1 MARPRRR
8 RLVLGVLGVI
18 TLILS
23 TAALRIGWEWKQA
36 INNVDAMIV
45 PTLMLP
51 TATIPSEPRE
61 SAIALPAPTSE
72 PTAVPDPSGP
82 VNILLLGTDARLG
95 EEVSRTDA
103 IILVR
108 LDPRAN
114 RVSMLSIPRDLWVKI
129 PGHGQAR
136 INAAYTIGERQIGK
150 GYGPALAKET
160 VSSLVGLPINHFILI
175 NFEGFETLIDK
186 IGGIDVDVPRE
197 IDDPAYPTDNYGTI
211 KVHFDAGPQRM
222 DGERALIYSRTRHA
236 DSDFGRI
243 QRQQQVLM
251 AIFDR
256 VRAQGLLGQITS
268 LDDYTGTLRDYIR
281 TDLSRTDM
289 LSLAGAGAQLRP
301 DNIQRY
307 AIDSDMLVMLKKP
320 ATFAAD
326 PKALKQLV
334 NQMVGRSLVS
344 AGGEKPSR

>member
-8 RLVLGVLGVI
+8 RLVLGVLGVVI
-18 TLILS
+18 LILS
-23 TAALRIGWEWKQA
+23 AATLRLGWEWKQA
-36 INNVDAMIV
+36 LNNVDAMIV
-45 PTLMLP
+45 PTVTLP
-51 TATIPSEPRE
+51 TSNAPVEPRE
-61 SAIALPAPTSE
+61 STIALPMPTSV
-72 PTAVPDPSGP
+72 PTAVPDPGGP

-95 EEVSRTDA
+95 EDISRTDA

-114 RVSMLSIPRDLWVKI
+114 RVSMLSLPRDLWVKI

-136 INAAYTIGERQIGK
+136 INAAYTIGESKLGQ
-150 GYGPALAKET
+150 GYGPALVKET
-160 VSSLVGLPINHFILI
+160 VSTLVGLPIHHFVLI
-175 NFEGFETLIDK
+175 NFEGFKALIDK
-186 IGGIDVDVPRE
+186 IGGISIDVPKA
-197 IDDPAYPTDNYGTI
+197 IDDPAYPTEDYSTI
-211 KVHFDAGPQRM
+211 EVHFSAGRQFM
-222 DGERALIYSRTRHA
+222 DGERALIYARTRHA

-256 VRAQGLLGQITS
+256 VRTQGLLSQLTG

-281 TDLSRTDM
+281 TDLSRNDM
-289 LSLAGAGAQLRP
+289 LALAGAGAQLHP
-301 DNIQRY
+301 DGIQRY
-307 AIDSDMLVMLKKP
+307 SIDSDMLVMLKKP

-334 NQMVGRSLVS
+334 NQLIGSSLVS
-344 AGGEKPSR
+344 AGGEGPSR